1 MSQGHDKTSDLWAF
15 GVLIY
20 ELLVGRSVF
29 YKPGRKQVE
38 MFKQIVR
45 VEYEIPDSIDATSA
59 DLIRKLLVRNPSK
72 RLGNLSNGSRDLR
85 DHPMFESIDWNLLA
99 KKRLEPPWIP
109 EIREGAA
116 IADSHF
122 DASEGA
128 YRDLS
133 IGMPLTKEEQSF
145 FKNF

>member
-29 YKPGRKQVE
+29 YKSGQKQVD
-38 MFKQIVR
+38 MFKRIVR
-45 VEYEIPDSIDATSA
+45 VEYEVPDSMDATSA
-59 DLIRKLLVRNPSK
+59 DLIQKLLVRNPAK
-72 RLGNLSNGSRDLR
+72 RLGNLSNGSKDIRN
-85 DHPMFESIDWNLLA
+85 HPWFETIDWNLLL
-99 KKRLEPPWIP
+99 KKDLATPWIP

-116 IADSHF
+116 VIDSHY

-133 IGMPLTKEEQSF
+133 VGMPLTREEQSF
-145 FKNF
+145 FKSF

>member
-29 YKPGRKQVE
+29 YKSGQKQID

-45 VEYEIPDSIDATSA
+45 VAYEVPDSIDATSA
-59 DLIRKLLVRNPSK
+59 DLIKKLLVRNPAK
-72 RLGNLSNGSRDLR
+72 RLGNLSNGSKDVRN
-85 DHPMFESIDWNLLA
+85 HPWFESINWNLLL
-99 KKRLEPPWIP
+99 KKGLDPPWIP
-109 EIREGAA
+109 VIPEGSAVT
-116 IADSHF
+116 DSHF

-128 YRDLS
+128 YRELS
-133 IGMPLTKEEQSF
+133 NGMPLTREEQSF
-145 FKNF
+145 FKTF